1 MQDNTKGERREKKRR
16 KRREMRVSGGSV
28 RELQDII
35 RRRAEKL
42 RKRKRNNDVDDRST

>member
-1 MQDNTKGERREKKRR
+1 MSQDNTKGERREKKRK

-28 RELQDII
+28 RVLQDII

-42 RKRKRNNDVDDRST
+42 REKES